1 MRNLKGSPKELKKL
15 AYITMVRSSLEYA
28 SIIWDPHQSNNKY
41 LLEKTQRKAARWICH
56 DFRQRS
62 SVTQMLESLNLET
75 LEERRRVARLVFLYK
90 ILHEE
95 VAVTPDDLGILKNQ
109 RASRGLVTKDKLQVP
124 RCNTTNLQ
132 QHFVSRT
139 IPQWNRLLNSVTSA
153 DSVPTFKSQLIG
165 EALP

>member
-1 MRNLKGSPKELKKL
+1 
-15 AYITMVRSSLEYA
+15 
-28 SIIWDPHQSNNKY
+28 
-41 LLEKTQRKAARWICH
+41 
-56 DFRQRS
+56 
-62 SVTQMLESLNLET
+62 MLESLNLET

-124 RCNTTNLQ
+124 RCNTTDLQ

-139 IPQWNRLLNSVTSA
+139 IPQWNRLLNSVTPTN
-153 DSVPTFKSQLIG
+153 SVLTFKSRLIG
-165 EALP
+165 EALPNRIAPV